1 MSGAAGAGDQHFQ
14 SASLGLPAI
23 AKQAIGRP
31 MGRDDLR
38 LMGDSQ
44 LGQQLGGMAHRLP
57 V

>member
-1 MSGAAGAGDQHFQ
+1 MSRPAGAGDQDLE
-14 SASLGLPAI
+14 APSLGLSSI

-38 LMGDSQ
+38 LVRDAQ
-44 LGQQLGGMAHRLP
+44 LGQELGGMAHGLP